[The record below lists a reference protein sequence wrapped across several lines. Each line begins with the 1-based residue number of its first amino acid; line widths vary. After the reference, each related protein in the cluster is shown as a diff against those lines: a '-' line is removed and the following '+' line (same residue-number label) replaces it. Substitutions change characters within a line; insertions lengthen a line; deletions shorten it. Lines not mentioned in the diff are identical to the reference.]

1 MNVPTV
7 AARQS
12 VQSDSCLAHRL
23 NIPAIRK
30 PTTMPPLLT
39 VEHRKGIYLPE
50 ADLWLDPHFGVKRAF
65 ISHAHSDHVARHE
78 LTFCSALTQELMRV
92 RYGVHESSSFHA
104 LPMREVFEWEGWQM
118 RLFPAGHIVGSA
130 MLHLTRMSDGATLL
144 YTGDYK
150 LRQGLS
156 SERCELLPADTLI
169 METTFGLPMF
179 RFPPAADTI
188 TSMLKWVRET
198 LDEGSIPVLLGYSL
212 GKAQEILCALGEAGL
227 PVMVHKS
234 ILDMTEVVA
243 PLLGT
248 LPSYRLFDPAEAK
261 GHVLLF
267 PPSGARSQAI
277 RKLKVCRTA
286 MLSGWAMQSGAKYR
300 YQVDEAFPLS
310 DHADYP
316 ELLETVE
323 TVKPRRVYLV
333 HGYTQEFAADLR
345 TRGYEAW
352 TLEKADQL
360 EMPLGSTMR
369 PVADAAHSQPEI
381 EAIGNGALPPDDF
394 ARWAEVCAMAAGE
407 SSRLKKVALL
417 ADYLRA
423 LEREVD
429 LETAVRYC
437 AGMLFD
443 PAGGEGPL
451 NTGWA
456 IIRRALQEL
465 SGLSDTE
472 YRALSRSQAD
482 AGRTAYLVLG
492 RSALEVAA
500 SMSLETTDH
509 FFRALRAARG
519 PVPKTKLLKERLVQ
533 LSPHTGSWLVRLMTG
548 ELRMGSKEGLVEEAV
563 AAASEQSAD
572 EVREA
577 AMLCGD
583 IGRAAILAK
592 RDRLHEAVPR
602 PMVPVKIMLA
612 SPEETAADIWQ
623 RLAVAESEGVWLE
636 DKFDGIRAQ
645 LHRTH
650 EGVEIYTRDLKPISV
665 QFPEIAQTA
674 RSLNGE
680 VILDGEI
687 IAYAEDKKLSFFD
700 LQKRLGRRDQADLF
714 MPSDITVRYVVFDLL
729 WKDGRSLLEQPLTER
744 RKELEGLALP
754 AGIVL
759 IDVQRAA
766 SDVEI
771 EAAFMA
777 ARRRN
782 NEGLIAKDPTSA
794 YTPGRRGK
802 SWLKLKKAFATLDVV
817 VVKAE
822 QGHGK
827 RSHVLSDYTF
837 AVRDEQGSLRVIGKA
852 YSGLTDVE
860 IETLTEH
867 FIQTTLQQKGNVRT
881 VIPDTVLEIA
891 FDSIQPSDRHDSGLS
906 LRFPRIKAIRTDK
919 TSEEIDTL
927 AYARKLA
934 GVSEK

>member
-1 MNVPTV
+1 
-7 AARQS
+7 
-12 VQSDSCLAHRL
+12 
-23 NIPAIRK
+23 
-30 PTTMPPLLT
+30 MPPLIT
-39 VEHRKGIYLPE
+39 VTSRKGIYLPE
-50 ADLWLDPHFGVKRAF
+50 ADLWLDPHFSVERAF

-78 LTFCSALTQELMRV
+78 LTFSSGLTLDLMKV
-92 RYGVHESSSFHA
+92 RYGVNDSSSFHA
-104 LPMREVFEWEGWQM
+104 LPMREVFEWEGWEL

-130 MLHLTRMSDGATLL
+130 MLHLTRKSDGATLL

-179 RFPPAADTI
+179 RFPPTGQI
-188 TSMLKWVRET
+188 IETMLKWVRET
-198 LDEGSIPVLLGYSL
+198 LDEGAIPVLLGYSL

-234 ILDMTEVVA
+234 ILEMTEVVA
-243 PLLGT
+243 PLLGN
-248 LPSYRLFDPAEAK
+248 LPRYRLFDPAEAK

-267 PPSGARSQAI
+267 PPSGARSLAI
-277 RKLKVCRTA
+277 RKLKICRTA

-333 HGYTQEFAADLR
+333 HGYTREFAADLR
-345 TRGYEAW
+345 ARGYEAW
-352 TLEKADQL
+352 TLEGADQL
-360 EMPLGSTMR
+360 EMSLDNTVSKLPEAAPASESE
-369 PVADAAHSQPEI
+369 AEDAEMEKVDA
-381 EAIGNGALPPDDF
+381 F
-394 ARWAEVCAMAAGE
+394 AQWARVCDRAAAE

-417 ADYLRA
+417 ADYLKA
-423 LEREVD
+423 LETETD
-429 LETAVRYC
+429 LELAVRYC
-437 AGMLFD
+437 SGLLFD
-443 PAGGEGPL
+443 PASGEGPI

-456 IIRRALQEL
+456 IMRRALQEL

-472 YRALSRSQAD
+472 YRAVSRSQAD

-492 RSALEVAA
+492 RAKLDEPAPIDL
-500 SMSLETTDH
+500 SMTDQ
-509 FFRALRAARG
+509 FFKALREARG
-519 PVPKTKLLKERLVQ
+519 PLPKTKILRERLAQ
-533 LSPHTGSWLVRLMTG
+533 LTPHAGSWLIRLMTS
-548 ELRMGSKEGLVEEAV
+548 ELRMGSKEGLIEEAI
-563 AAASEQSAD
+563 AEAFEQGAD
-572 EVREA
+572 AVREA
-577 AMLCGD
+577 AMLSGD
-583 IGRAAILAK
+583 IGRAAVLA
-592 RDRLHEAVPR
+592 RRATLHEAAPR
-602 PMVPVKIMLA
+602 PLVPIKVMLA

-623 RLAVAESEGVWLE
+623 RMIGEGTGDVWLE
-636 DKFDGIRAQ
+636 DKYDGIRAQ
-645 LHRTH
+645 LHATKERA
-650 EGVEIYTRDLKPISV
+650 EIYTRDLKPIGV
-665 QFPEIAQTA
+665 QFPEVLQAT
-674 RSLNGE
+674 RKLGDE

-687 IAYAEDKKLSFFD
+687 IAYSEDKKLSFFD

-714 MPSDITVRYVVFDLL
+714 LPSDITVRYVVFDLL
-729 WKDGRSLLEQPLTER
+729 WKNGHSLLELTLEDR
-744 RKELEGLALP
+744 RKELETLPLASGM
-754 AGIVL
+754 AL
-759 IDVQRAA
+759 IEVQRVH
-766 SDVEI
+766 SEVEI

-782 NEGLIAKDPTSA
+782 NEGLIVKDPASA

-802 SWLKLKKAFATLDVV
+802 AWLKLKKAFATLDVV

-837 AVRDEQGSLRVIGKA
+837 AVRDENQALRVIGKA
-852 YSGLTDVE
+852 YSGLTDAE

-867 FIQTTLQQKGNVRT
+867 FTQTTLTQKGHVRT

-891 FDSIQPSDRHDSGLS
+891 FDSVQPSDRHDSGLA

-919 TSEEIDTL
+919 TPEEIDTL

-934 GVSEK
+934 GVTA